1 MGLMLTLGVACV
13 SGSDLYQYRF
23 GVGLQWDIQPQWK
36 LAVRQDFRYTEGND
50 LGFYYRATDLQALYA
65 GLASWLDLGL
75 GFKTAFAEAKTHETL
90 RQNRPYG
97 SLAVVGDLKGLNIN
111 NRVIM
116 EYRDNDAYDDFWAF
130 RNRFRLK
137 YPLAAGSW
145 EMAPYLSDELFF
157 YFNDTYDDFRSNRIK
172 AGVTA
177 APVRIFVA
185 NVYYFW
191 ERGKGFA
198 LQALGGTV
206 TFRF

>member
-1 MGLMLTLGVACV
+1 MELPLTGRQIPVIADEYVDREFGTGCVKITPAHDFNDYAVWQRHRDENPISSQPHGGLINILTVDAA
-13 SGSDLYQYRF
+13 
-23 GVGLQWDIQPQWK
+23 I
-36 LAVRQDFRYTEGND
+36 
-50 LGFYYRATDLQALYA
+50 
-65 GLASWLDLGL
+65 
-75 GFKTAFAEAKTHETL
+75 
-90 RQNRPYG
+90 
-97 SLAVVGDLKGLNIN
+97 
-111 NRVIM
+111 
-116 EYRDNDAYDDFWAF
+116 RDNEADEDFWAF

-145 EMAPYLSDELFF
+145 EIAPYLSDELFF
-157 YFNDTYDDFRSNRIK
+157 YFNDAYDDFRSNRIK